1 MMIAIGDYNEVL
13 DLVRTGFTTAATDRL
28 SLAYQHLVAAM
39 DEFGTL
45 AQTYGLGGPSA
56 TTSTPTLTPAPTPT
70 PTPLTFNLIGYS
82 VVSSSSSGL
91 PSLKITFTGS
101 DIPKVF
107 RLINP
112 AGEQTGYDYTNQG
125 ESTAFL
131 GMADYRGRY
140 VPGEYELITENVL
153 GKQIAS
159 NLLPFVGAQTSITG
173 LSLSWEK
180 VTYWGLL
187 PPDYSLNILSVD
199 IMNSGDLPSFVSIGQ
214 IYVDGQ
220 SKGSPLFYPISW
232 PGVPIFPGTGVTL
245 YPSYA
250 SVTVSEGTHTLTL
263 ELYDATGQLV
273 CAHSTSIIPYA
284 Q

>member
-1 MMIAIGDYNEVL
+1 MSYSVE
-13 DLVRTGFTTAATDRL
+13 
-28 SLAYQHLVAAM
+28 S
-39 DEFGTL
+39 
-45 AQTYGLGGPSA
+45 
-56 TTSTPTLTPAPTPT
+56 
-70 PTPLTFNLIGYS
+70 GYS
-82 VVSSSSSGL
+82 LGL
-91 PSLKITFTGS
+91 PSLKITFAGS

-140 VPGEYELITENVL
+140 VPGEYKLITEDVL

-180 VTYWGLL
+180 VTYWGWL
-187 PPDYSLNILSVD
+187 PPDYSLNIFSFN
-199 IMNSGDLPSFVSIGQ
+199 IMNSGDLPSFVSTGQ

-220 SKGSPLFYPISW
+220 SKGSFLFNPISW
-232 PGVPIFPGTGVTL
+232 PGVPIFPGAEVPL

-263 ELYDATGQLV
+263 ELYDATGQQV
-273 CAHSTSIIPYA
+273 CTYSRDITPDAP
-284 Q
+284 